1 MTVFLQYGPDHGRT
15 LTIDRTCATGD
26 EVHVAPGR
34 YVYLLTDKEDT
45 QGRRI
50 AKVYFD

>member
-1 MTVFLQYGPDHGRT
+1 MKILLQYGPDHGRT
-15 LTIDRTCATGD
+15 LTTDRVHATGD

-34 YVYLLTDKEDT
+34 CVYLLTDQEDDR
-45 QGRRI
+45 GRRI

>member
-1 MTVFLQYGPDHGRT
+1 MRIFLQHGPDHGRT
-15 LTIDRTCATGD
+15 LTTDRAFATGD
-26 EVHVAPGR
+26 EVYVAPGR
-34 YVYLLTDKEDT
+34 YVYLLTDQEDI